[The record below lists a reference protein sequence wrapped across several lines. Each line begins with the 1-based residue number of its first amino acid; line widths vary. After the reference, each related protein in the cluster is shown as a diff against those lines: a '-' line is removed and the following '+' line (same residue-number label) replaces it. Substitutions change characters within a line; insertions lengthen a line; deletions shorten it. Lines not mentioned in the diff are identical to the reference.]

1 MQVLL
6 LIITAGLIL
15 FTGLGLRVAL
25 LSYITSLAR
34 PGLRGRLYGLVQVVE
49 TIAQL
54 ITWPLTEHVVINI
67 GKDNSW
73 VELPF
78 FFTSVR
84 HSVLKRPTIKV

>member
-1 MQVLL
+1 MHIYL
-6 LIITAGLIL
+6 LIITAVLVL

-34 PGLRGRLYGLVQVVE
+34 PGLRGRLYSVVQVVE

-54 ITWPLTEHVVINI
+54 ISWPLAEHVVINI

-78 FFTSVR
+78 FFTSVCHPAVKR
-84 HSVLKRPTIKV
+84 HIINF